1 MVGAVRRPGLTFE
14 AVVLRPRSAGLL
26 IILFAVYFLA
36 SAALFA
42 TDVGR
47 QALVDQWENTAIA
60 FGQPLDGERYAELQ
74 EWSEQAVPY
83 AAGTALLRGPVAM
96 MVLALAVFGWFS
108 GVRRRQAS
116 YRQVLAVVAAASTI
130 LMLRQ
135 LIAAPLSYGRETMA
149 SATTLSR
156 LMPMVDQA
164 SPAGRFLSLI
174 DLFVVWWLIVVAIG
188 VAVLYQERRRDVT
201 MLLLGVY
208 VAVAVVLTG
217 VMAVLTVSN

>member
-14 AVVLRPRSAGLL
+14 AVVRRPRSAGLL
-26 IILFAVYFLA
+26 IVLFVVYFLA

-60 FGQPLDGERYAELQ
+60 FGQPLDDARYAELQ
-74 EWSEQAVPY
+74 QLSEQAFPY
-83 AAGTALLRGPVAM
+83 AAGTALLRGPVAAV
-96 MVLALAVFGWFS
+96 VLAFVVFGWFS
-108 GVRRRQAS
+108 GVRRGRGS
-116 YRQVLAVVAAASTI
+116 YRQVLAVVATASTI

-135 LIAAPLSYGRETMA
+135 LIAAPLSYLRETMA

-156 LMPMVDQA
+156 LMPMVDPA
-164 SPAGRFLSLI
+164 SPPARFLSLI
-174 DLFVVWWLIVVAIG
+174 DLFVVWWLTVVAIG
-188 VAVLYQERRRDVT
+188 VAVLYQQRRRDVA

-208 VAVAVVLTG
+208 AVVAVVLTG
-217 VMAVLTVSN
+217 VMAALAMSN